1 MFDGQKINVV
11 LVCLV
16 KETSISCR
24 LLSMRLQRE
33 DLWVSNPHFTLKVTW
48 QLSVV
53 NDRTGGGTDQV
64 YGPLIGSLTLF
75 LSQRENQSVWVGYVD
90 PWSVVLKQSKNSF
103 DNAGSSLFSKERTCL
118 DSVVKFSLFQRK
130 NPSWWCCAVLSFSKK
145 QLILTVLCGSLFSKE
160 RTHPD
165 KRCAVLSL
173 EKREL
178 VLTVLCSSL
187 FSKETTHLD
196 KCCVVLSFSK
206 KGWVSKGQVYIWCW
220 RKFHFQ
226 SSFRNAASSFVII
239 ITDRGEPVINS
250 LRRMK
255 NNVET
260 FVPILCF
267 PKMASQL
274 EKHLFTLLFYI
285 PYHLIQKRG
294 FGTFP
299 TAIRSG
305 PQQAHRILCTNR
317 VVSIE
322 FRWH

>member
-1 MFDGQKINVV
+1 MIEPV
-11 LVCLV
+11 
-16 KETSISCR
+16 
-24 LLSMRLQRE
+24 
-33 DLWVSNPHFTLKVTW
+33 
-48 QLSVV
+48 
-53 NDRTGGGTDQV
+53 GGRIR
-64 YGPLIGSLTLF
+64 YM
-75 LSQRENQSVWVGYVD
+75 D
-90 PWSVVLKQSKNSF
+90 PWLVLSLSF
-103 DNAGSSLFSKERTCL
+103 SLKERTSQYGLGMWTL
-118 DSVVKFSLFQRK
+118 DRWFSNNQRTVLTTQ
-130 NPSWWCCAVLSFSKK
+130 AVLSFSKK